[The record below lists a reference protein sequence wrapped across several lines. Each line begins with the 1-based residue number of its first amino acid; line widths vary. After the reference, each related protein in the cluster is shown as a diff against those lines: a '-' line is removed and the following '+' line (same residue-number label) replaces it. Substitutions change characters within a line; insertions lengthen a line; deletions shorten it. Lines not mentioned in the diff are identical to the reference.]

1 MMTNVEM
8 IEDSALENV
17 VGGLSFNL
25 GLDTKTGLTASG
37 PLGSI
42 SIPSPLTLAKDL
54 FTGVTSKLGD
64 FLTKFG
70 GDLKDLGHLFD
81 FS

>member
-1 MMTNVEM
+1 M
-8 IEDSALENV
+8 IDDSAMENV

-42 SIPSPLTLAKDL
+42 SIASPLTLAKEL

>member
-1 MMTNVEM
+1 MTNVEF

-42 SIPSPLTLAKDL
+42 SIPSPLTLAQNL

-64 FLTKFG
+64 FLVKFG